1 MPALAAV
8 AMLLLGAQRRAPI
21 NQYLLPTTAQQQ
33 IRCSR
38 QMGQTDRQT
47 DGCSTVSTDT
57 APHTMQAVTIMKRC
71 C

>member
-1 MPALAAV
+1 MPALAAA

-38 QMGQTDRQT
+38 QMGQTDR
-47 DGCSTVSTDT
+47 
-57 APHTMQAVTIMKRC
+57 
-71 C
+71 